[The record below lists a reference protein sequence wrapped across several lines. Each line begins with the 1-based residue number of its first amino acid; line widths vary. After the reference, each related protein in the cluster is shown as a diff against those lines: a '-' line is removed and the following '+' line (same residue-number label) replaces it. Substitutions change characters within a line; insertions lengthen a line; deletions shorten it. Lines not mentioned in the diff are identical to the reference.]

1 MNGTLP
7 RVLRNQER
15 KQGLVPFRPVARLA
29 SRLQVVPAHVGTTVS
44 FGDDVILCPVLPCQ
58 PDATVDAQDL
68 AYVPT
73 VEVVFAEECPRQ
85 IT

>member
-1 MNGTLP
+1 LNATLP

-29 SRLQVVPAHVGTTVS
+29 SGFEVVPAHVGTTVS
-44 FGDDVILCPVLPCQ
+44 LGDDVILCPVLSCQ
-58 PDATVDAQDL
+58 PDTTVDAKDL
-68 AYVPT
+68 TYVPT
-73 VEVVFAEECPRQ
+73 VEVVLADEYPWQ